1 MLDYS
6 ALKSSILALER
17 SLNVTA
23 DQARWATFD
32 DSMRETLMAGVIQT
46 FEVAYEQCWKMMK
59 RWLEA
64 NPLSGEVTGVPMRQL
79 FRVAANAGLISDV
92 DPWMATHQARNETSH
107 TYNRQTALAVF
118 AMAPLFLEQAK
129 RVLTELELRND

>member
-6 ALKSSILALER
+6 SLKSSILALER
-17 SLNVTA
+17 S
-23 DQARWATFD
+23 
-32 DSMRETLMAGVIQT
+32 
-46 FEVAYEQCWKMMK
+46 
-59 RWLEA
+59 
-64 NPLSGEVTGVPMRQL
+64 L

-92 DPWMATHQARNETSH
+92 DAWMATHQARNETSH

-129 RVLTELELRND
+129 RFLAELYLRND